1 MSVAP
6 GTAQITEADAVL
18 QGSVATIDTLII
30 TLINLRRELNAE
42 MARSCLR
49 SGRVRTNLA
58 WEKKVIDSYREGVG
72 QQGVRMALLLLGM
85 SQIDGLG

>member
-6 GTAQITEADAVL
+6 GTAQITGADAVL